1 MKGRGGKNNGVQ
13 LTTGPA
19 DPASEGRGGTT
30 EGGRI
35 GLKCWKFSAN
45 LTKAIR
51 VCTENWYFLKIFSPA
66 WELLPKIT

>member
-45 LTKAIR
+45 L
-51 VCTENWYFLKIFSPA
+51 S
-66 WELLPKIT
+66 